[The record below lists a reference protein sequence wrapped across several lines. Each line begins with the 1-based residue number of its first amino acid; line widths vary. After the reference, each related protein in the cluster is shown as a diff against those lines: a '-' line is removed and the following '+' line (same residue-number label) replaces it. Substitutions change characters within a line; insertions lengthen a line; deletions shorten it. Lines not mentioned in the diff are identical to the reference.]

1 MASPITIRRQSRT
14 LPRSSTA
21 ATSPENID
29 YSGPDLKPYLWDV
42 DGTGKAVVGYA
53 VTSTWMPLHGPS
65 DDPNER
71 SDLLDSI
78 GRANA
83 PTIVVQ
89 QDIDLPSRRGAI
101 IGDEM
106 AHQMNALGAV
116 GAVVDG
122 NARDIPGI
130 NRAGLSLWA
139 TGRVPG
145 HARFSFIDHGIPVDV
160 AGLRIWP
167 GDILVCDGDGVT
179 RISVDVAADVLKQCA
194 EVRDGRAR
202 RSLTS
207 RNRTSRYATGR
218 TTRCTGAADDLNP
231 LVFPFGH
238 THDAN

>member
-1 MASPITIRRQSRT
+1 MPLKTV
-14 LPRSSTA
+14 
-21 ATSPENID
+21 SPEIIDGLTDYDSATVQNAAAIVYGGYVSANID
-29 YSGPDLKPYLWDV
+29 YSGPDLKPYIWV
-42 DGTGKAVVGYA
+42 EAGTGKAVVGYA

-78 GRANA
+78 ARANA

-89 QDIDLPSRRGAI
+89 QDIDIPSRRGAI

-106 AHQMNALGAV
+106 AHQMAALGAV

-145 HARFSFIDHGIPVDV
+145 HARFSFINHGIPVDV
-160 AGLRIWP
+160 AGLRILP

-179 RISVDVAADVLKQCA
+179 RIQVDVAADVLKQCA
-194 EVRDGRAR
+194 EVRERESKTFAYFSKPDFTLRDWEDYKMHGG
-202 RSLTS
+202 S
-207 RNRTSRYATGR
+207 G
-218 TTRCTGAADDLNP
+218 
-231 LVFPFGH
+231 
-238 THDAN
+238 

>member
-1 MASPITIRRQSRT
+1 MPLKTVAPEIIDGLADYDSATVQN
-14 LPRSSTA
+14 A
-21 ATSPENID
+21 AAIVYGGYVSEHID

-42 DGTGKAVVGYA
+42 NGTGKAVVGYA

-78 GRANA
+78 ARANA

-89 QDIDLPSRRGAI
+89 QDIDIPSRRGAI

-106 AHQMNALGAV
+106 AHQMAALGAV
-116 GAVVDG
+116 SAVVDG

-194 EVRDGRAR
+194 EVRERESKTFAYFSKPDFTLRDWEDYKMHGG
-202 RSLTS
+202 S
-207 RNRTSRYATGR
+207 G
-218 TTRCTGAADDLNP
+218 
-231 LVFPFGH
+231 
-238 THDAN
+238 

>member
-1 MASPITIRRQSRT
+1 MPLKTVAPEVIDGLADYDSATVQN
-14 LPRSSTA
+14 A
-21 ATSPENID
+21 AAIVYGGYVSEHID

-78 GRANA
+78 ARANA

-106 AHQMNALGAV
+106 AHQMAALGAV

-160 AGLRIWP
+160 AGLRILP

-179 RISVDVAADVLKQCA
+179 RISVDVAADVLRQCA
-194 EVRDGRAR
+194 EVRERESKTFAYFSKPDFTLRDWEDYKMHGG
-202 RSLTS
+202 S
-207 RNRTSRYATGR
+207 G
-218 TTRCTGAADDLNP
+218 
-231 LVFPFGH
+231 
-238 THDAN
+238 

>member
-1 MASPITIRRQSRT
+1 MPLKTV
-14 LPRSSTA
+14 
-21 ATSPENID
+21 SPEIIDGLADYDSATVQNAAAIVYGGYVSEHID

-42 DGTGKAVVGYA
+42 EGSGKAVVGYA

-71 SDLLDSI
+71 SYLLDSI
-78 GRANA
+78 ARANA

-89 QDIDLPSRRGAI
+89 QDIDIPSRRGAI

-106 AHQMNALGAV
+106 AHQMAALGAV

-160 AGLRIWP
+160 AGLRILP

-179 RISVDVAADVLKQCA
+179 RISVDVAEDVLKQCA
-194 EVRDGRAR
+194 EVRERESKTFAYFSKPDFTLRDWEDYKMHGG
-202 RSLTS
+202 S
-207 RNRTSRYATGR
+207 G
-218 TTRCTGAADDLNP
+218 
-231 LVFPFGH
+231 
-238 THDAN
+238 

>member
-1 MASPITIRRQSRT
+1 MPLKTVAPEVIDGLADYDSATVQN
-14 LPRSSTA
+14 A
-21 ATSPENID
+21 AAIVYGGYVSEHID

-42 DGTGKAVVGYA
+42 NGTGKAVVGYA

-78 GRANA
+78 ARANA

-89 QDIDLPSRRGAI
+89 QDIDIPSRRGAI

-106 AHQMNALGAV
+106 AHQMAALGAV
-116 GAVVDG
+116 SAVVDG

-194 EVRDGRAR
+194 EVRERESKTFAYFSKPDFTLRDWEDYKMHGG
-202 RSLTS
+202 S
-207 RNRTSRYATGR
+207 G
-218 TTRCTGAADDLNP
+218 
-231 LVFPFGH
+231 
-238 THDAN
+238 

>member
-1 MASPITIRRQSRT
+1 MPLKTV
-14 LPRSSTA
+14 
-21 ATSPENID
+21 SPEIIDGLADYDSATVQNAAAIVDGGYVSAHID
-29 YSGPDLKPYLWDV
+29 YSGPDLRPYLWDV
-42 DGTGKAVVGYA
+42 DGSGKAVVGYA

-78 GRANA
+78 ARANA

-89 QDIDLPSRRGAI
+89 QDIDIPSRRGAI

-106 AHQMNALGAV
+106 AHQMAALGAV

-160 AGLRIWP
+160 AGLRILP
-167 GDILVCDGDGVT
+167 GDILACDGDGVT

-194 EVRDGRAR
+194 EVRERESKTFAYFSKPDFTLRDWEDYKMHGG
-202 RSLTS
+202 S
-207 RNRTSRYATGR
+207 G
-218 TTRCTGAADDLNP
+218 
-231 LVFPFGH
+231 
-238 THDAN
+238 